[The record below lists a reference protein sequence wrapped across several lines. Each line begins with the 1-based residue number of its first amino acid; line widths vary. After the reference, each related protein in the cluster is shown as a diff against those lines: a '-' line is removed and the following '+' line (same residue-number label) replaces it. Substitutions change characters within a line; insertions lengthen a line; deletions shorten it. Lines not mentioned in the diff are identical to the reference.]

1 MNYKIADV
9 PLESLTTEEI
19 AMLRRM
25 AARYAEIMREHTYL
39 VGLTSLAMR
48 AGDMNLLASTKRRL
62 AETEKQRSECFAG
75 LQGEHRV
82 RVSAGALG
90 GEDGGVAA

>member
-25 AARYAEIMREHTYL
+25 AARYAEIMQERAYL
-39 VGLTSLAMR
+39 MGLTGLAMR
-48 AGDMNLLASTKRRL
+48 AGDMNLLALTKNRL
-62 AETEKQRSECFAG
+62 ADVEKQRAECFSG
-75 LQGEHRV
+75 LQGERRV
-82 RVSAGALG
+82 RVSAAAMS
-90 GEDGGVAA
+90 GENGGVAA